1 MPFYRFE
8 IEVNAPPPAVVER
21 LRRIVRGKLS
31 FRESLR
37 QSFPF
42 NQAEGALFIG
52 SVMDDCFKMR
62 RNIRY
67 RNSFLP
73 IIRGRI
79 ASYGVGTRVSVTMF
93 LHPIVAIF
101 MIFWLGMIA
110 SVAVSHPTASPIQWG
125 MLAFGIAL
133 SVGGFIPEVIKAR
146 RLISEAISDPVIA
159 TLQQSAS
166 FGQWR

>member
-8 IEVNAPPPAVVER
+8 IEVNAPPPVVVER
-21 LRRIVRGKLS
+21 LRTIVRAKLS

-42 NQAEGALFIG
+42 NRAEGAPFIG
-52 SVMDDCFKMR
+52 SVQDDSFKMK

-73 IIRGRI
+73 MIRGTI
-79 ASYGVGTRVSVTMF
+79 SSYGVGTRVSMTMF
-93 LHPIVAIF
+93 LHPAVAIF
-101 MIFWLGMIA
+101 MIFWLSMVG
-110 SVAVSHPTASPIQWG
+110 SVAVSHPTVSPIPWG
-125 MLAFGIAL
+125 MLAFGLAI
-133 SVGGFIPEVIKAR
+133 SVGGFIPEAIKAK
-146 RLISEAISDPVIA
+146 RLILEAISEPVIA
-159 TLQQSAS
+159 SLPQSAS

>member
-21 LRRIVRGKLS
+21 LRAIVRGTLS

-42 NQAEGALFIG
+42 NQAEGAPFIG
-52 SVMDDCFKMR
+52 SVLDDSFKMK

-73 IIRGRI
+73 LIRGRI
-79 ASYGVGTRVSVTMF
+79 ESYGVGTRVSVTMF
-93 LHPIVAIF
+93 LHPVVAIF

-110 SVAVSHPTASPIQWG
+110 SVAVSHPTASPIPWG

-133 SVGGFIPEVIKAR
+133 SVGGFIPEAIKAKH
-146 RLISEAISDPVIA
+146 LISAALSDSIIA
-159 TLQQSAS
+159 PMPQSAS

>member
-8 IEVNAPPPAVVER
+8 IEVNAPPPVVVER
-21 LRRIVRGKLS
+21 LRAVVRGKLS

-37 QSFPF
+37 QAFPF
-42 NQAEGALFIG
+42 NKAEGAPFIG
-52 SVMDDCFKMR
+52 SVLDDSFKMK

-73 IIRGRI
+73 MIRGRI
-79 ASYGVGTRVSVTMF
+79 SSYGVSTRVSVTMF
-93 LHPIVAIF
+93 LHPAVAIF
-101 MIFWLGMIA
+101 MIFWLGMLG
-110 SVAVSHPTASPIQWG
+110 SVAVSLPTASPIPWG

-133 SVGGFIPEVIKAR
+133 PVGGFIPEAIKAK
-146 RLISEAISDPVIA
+146 RLIVEAVSDPVIA
-159 TLQQSAS
+159 TLPQSAS

>member
-8 IEVNAPPPAVVER
+8 IDVNAQPPTVVER
-21 LRRIVRGKLS
+21 LRTIVRGKLS
-31 FRESLR
+31 FREAIR

-42 NQAEGALFIG
+42 NKAEGAPFIG
-52 SVMDDCFKMR
+52 SVLDDSFKMR

-73 IIRGRI
+73 MIRGRI

-93 LHPIVAIF
+93 LHPVVVIF
-101 MIFWLGMIA
+101 MIFWLSMVA
-110 SVAVSHPTASPIQWG
+110 SVAFSHPTLSLIPWG
-125 MLAFGIAL
+125 MLAFGVAL
-133 SVGGFIPEVIKAR
+133 PVGGFIPEAIKAK
-146 RLISEAISDPVIA
+146 RLIVEALTDPVIA
-159 TLQQSAS
+159 PLPQSAS

>member
-8 IEVNAPPPAVVER
+8 IEVNAPPPVVVER
-21 LRRIVRGKLS
+21 LRAIVRGKLS
-31 FRESLR
+31 FWESVR

-42 NQAEGALFIG
+42 NQADGAPFIG
-52 SVMDDCFKMR
+52 SVQEDSFKLR

-73 IIRGRI
+73 MIRGTI
-79 ASYGVGTRVSVTMF
+79 ASYGVGTRISVTMF
-93 LHPIVAIF
+93 LHPVVAIF
-101 MIFWLGMIA
+101 MIFWLGMVTW
-110 SVAVSHPTASPIQWG
+110 VAVSRPTASPIPWG

-133 SVGGFIPEVIKAR
+133 TVGGFIPEAIKAK
-146 RLISEAISDPVIA
+146 RLISEAVSDPLIA
-159 TLQQSAS
+159 TLSQSAS